1 MPKRLREEL
10 LYLRQQTK
18 FRKAV
23 AAEGRAFPQSVAEIR
38 EAGGLG
44 ARPRIVLTAG
54 KPLDPDPI
62 LTNEQADKLKN
73 LWIYDLQLQEAHLS
87 TRGWQIIVPDS
98 THMIPIDRPDAVASA
113 IHEVWSATAQ

>member
-1 MPKRLREEL
+1 VKSFFIYGNRPSSRRRSLRRVEPSHRVSLRSGRL
-10 LYLRQQTK
+10 
-18 FRKAV
+18 
-23 AAEGRAFPQSVAEIR
+23 
-38 EAGGLG
+38 EAWETAPL
-44 ARPRIVLTAG
+44 IVLTAG

-62 LTNEQADKLKN
+62 LTKEQVDKLKN

-87 TRGWQIIVPDS
+87 TRGKQIIVPDS